1 MTAPTMHRPPRS
13 GRTASR
19 KASSRRSFVR
29 RWSARRAVHHFVG
42 DRRQLRRRV
51 AIGVAVLGSA
61 LVAGGLAWLFWFSS
75 VFAVTSVRVVGVD
88 GAAGSA
94 VLASA
99 NVPLGVPLARL
110 DADAAASQ
118 VRSLLWVMSVEVR
131 RGWPHEVVIAV
142 EPKVALARLAT
153 GQSVAADGTSF
164 TTPKGAMPVVTD
176 SGAAVAGP
184 VLPTVSAQGD
194 ALTQAM
200 AALASLPVDLAA
212 RVKFVSASTRD
223 DIDFTLRG
231 GDLVHWGSAEKSV
244 EKVQVL
250 RALLVHSAAIYDVT
264 SPELPTT
271 WKRG

>member
-1 MTAPTMHRPPRS
+1 M
-13 GRTASR
+13 
-19 KASSRRSFVR
+19 
-29 RWSARRAVHHFVG
+29 
-42 DRRQLRRRV
+42 
-51 AIGVAVLGSA
+51 
-61 LVAGGLAWLFWFSS
+61 
-75 VFAVTSVRVVGVD
+75 
-88 GAAGSA
+88 
-94 VLASA
+94 
-99 NVPLGVPLARL
+99 
-110 DADAAASQ
+110 
-118 VRSLLWVMSVEVR
+118 
-131 RGWPHEVVIAV
+131 VIAV

-184 VLPTVSAQGD
+184 VLPTVIAQGD

-250 RALLVHSAAIYDVT
+250 RALLVHSAAIRSGKKGTVSPCVT
-264 SPELPTT
+264 
-271 WKRG
+271 R